1 MRRFWS
7 GVWLC
12 VFLLLALVGV
22 AQAQGTTTLQGTVTT
37 VSGAPLGGATI
48 SIINLDTKAIT
59 TVTSDAGGAFA
70 APNLAAGSYMVTS
83 SLNGFDVLTKNGIEL
98 SAGQSLS
105 VHLAMVI
112 ASNAEQVTVTAD
124 ASPETSV
131 TEAEISNAE
140 IEGVAGPFGSA
151 AQALTAAPGIYV
163 YGYGGVAAT
172 ARSEV
177 VVRGIKAGWSSV
189 NGDVL
194 RNGVTFLFDGI
205 PMNNLISNNGQW
217 QTTQIPIM
225 DMIQGIGV
233 SYGPGAPSTRWFDSL
248 GGTVNYIPMQPSSTP
263 GFKLNVGF
271 DAGSYNTYLEHFVLN
286 TGQYRGWSGVGA
298 FG

>member
-1 MRRFWS
+1 MRRLLIWTICFLFV
-7 GVWLC
+7 GYG
-12 VFLLLALVGV
+12 LLLK
-22 AQAQGTTTLQGTVTT
+22 AQTSTTTSGSLSGIVTT
-37 VSGAPLGGATI
+37 ASGAPLTGASV
-48 SIINLDTKAIT
+48 SIINLDSHSIT
-59 TVTSDAGGAFA
+59 TVTSDAGGSFHAS
-70 APNLAAGSYMVTS
+70 NLAAGPYMVTS
-83 SLNGFDVLTKNGIEL
+83 SLRGFDVLTRNGIQL
-98 SAGQSLS
+98 TAGQSETIHLS
-105 VHLAMVI
+105 MQI
-112 ASNAEQVTVTAD
+112 SSNAESVTVTAE

-225 DMIQGIGV
+225 DMISNIDV
-233 SYGPGAPSTRWFDSL
+233 TYGPGGPSNRWFDSI
-248 GGTVNYIPMQPSSTP
+248 GGTVNYLPFQPKSTP
-263 GFKLNVGF
+263 GPDITGGVNI
-271 DAGSYNTYLEHFVLN
+271 GSYNTYIEHFVVLLC
-286 TGQYRGWSGVGA
+286 YK
-298 FG
+298 

>member
-1 MRRFWS
+1 MRHFCRNFCFIMLLSFLYSSRLWALPQTTIQGSVHSQDGKAVAGAAVSLTNSVNRFVYHATSDNAGSFSIQKLTAGRYNLKVSAS
-7 GVWLC
+7 GFAQFTQLGIAVRTDQT
-12 VFLLLALVGV
+12 VSIPVSLAVAEV
-22 AQAQGTTTLQGTVTT
+22 AQTVKVTAQG
-37 VSGAPLGGATI
+37 
-48 SIINLDTKAIT
+48 
-59 TVTSDAGGAFA
+59 
-70 APNLAAGSYMVTS
+70 
-83 SLNGFDVLTKNGIEL
+83 
-98 SAGQSLS
+98 SA
-105 VHLAMVI
+105 
-112 ASNAEQVTVTAD
+112 
-124 ASPETSV
+124 ETSV
-131 TEAEISNAE
+131 TEATISGDE
-140 IEGVAGPFGSA
+140 LRGVAGPFGSA
-151 AQALTAAPGIYV
+151 AQSLTAAPGIYV

-177 VVRGIKAGWSSV
+177 VMRGLKGGWSSV

-194 RNGVTFLFDGI
+194 RNGISFLFDGI
-205 PMNNLISNNGQW
+205 PMNNTISNNGQW

-225 DMIQGIGV
+225 DMIHGIGV